1 MIVDYVR
8 KNFHWAVYWGVIL
21 QCAGGLMCP
30 IRSYPFLGILG
41 WLITIIGTILLLAGF
56 AFYVKSKGRSIAW
69 SLLAL
74 LSIVGWIILIFLKD
88 KSSVAPAKE

>member
-1 MIVDYVR
+1 MIVDYIQ
-8 KNFHWAVYWGVIL
+8 KNFHRAVYSGVIL
-21 QCAGGLMCP
+21 QCAGGLTCP
-30 IRSYPFLGILG
+30 IHSYPLLAIFG
-41 WLITIIGTILLLAGF
+41 WLITIVGTILLLAGF

-69 SLLAL
+69 SFLAL